1 MNHQTLAASPPA
13 TLPLGIT
20 LLGRVI
26 DVLCRLSIALAAAG
40 VLASLA
46 LIAWSVVMRYVFNNP
61 PAWVDDAVAMML
73 VAVVTLAAGPAL
85 RHGEHIGVDVLTSQL
100 GARGKRVSEAWSA
113 LAAALTGAI
122 LLFNGWDTVVSSRM
136 MGIITDGEIEIPL
149 YWLQLFLPIGGAM
162 LILVA
167 CEALARLAARA
178 PSLATHSSHT
188 EESE

>member
-1 MNHQTLAASPPA
+1 MQETSDMNHQTLAASPPA

-46 LIAWSVVMRYVFNNP
+46 LIAWAVVMRYVFNNP
-61 PAWVDDAVAMML
+61 PARVDDAVAMML
-73 VAVVTLAAGPAL
+73 VAVVSLAAGPAL

-149 YWLQLFLPIGGAM
+149 YWLQLFLPI
-162 LILVA
+162 
-167 CEALARLAARA
+167 
-178 PSLATHSSHT
+178 
-188 EESE
+188 